1 MRSGVKLAFW
11 MGGLILCSSLGLS
24 QVPAEDA
31 INLGPVVNSQD
42 RDYAPFVSADGNT
55 LYFASD
61 REGGLGGQDIWVSH
75 RGPDGHWGQPSNP
88 GSPLNSPG
96 NEGPDT
102 FSADGRVMFFT
113 ACQREDGLG
122 ACDLYVSQL
131 GPDGAWSPP
140 QNLGP
145 PVNSRSNEAN
155 ASLSLDGRALYF
167 VSIRPGG
174 LGGWD
179 LWATHLTDQGWS
191 EPENLGP
198 KINTPGNEF
207 IAFIHPNGEELYFSS
222 DGQGGFGGSDIF
234 YTSKTPSGWSDPV
247 NLGPVINTP
256 ANDMYFTIPAA
267 GDLVYLSSNRDDSLG
282 KEDLYSVAMPLVL
295 NRLKLIA
302 LAPTPRPPAPAP
314 TPPAPVAQAPMAE
327 GVKPAPVAQAPVTEV
342 AKPAPIIPEKVTQE
356 TITRAAATQEPVVL
370 KNVLFDLDK
379 ADLRAASRAELENLI
394 QLLHQNPDLNIEIR
408 GHTDSTGSYEY
419 NIDLSLRRA
428 LAVHTYLIHQG
439 GIDPRRLRSSGWG
452 EVEPITGN
460 DTEEGRQVN
469 RRVEFKIVKP

>member
-11 MGGLILCSSLGLS
+11 MGGLILCSSLGLG

-31 INLGPVVNSQD
+31 VNLGSMVNSKD
-42 RDYAPFVSADGNT
+42 RDYAPFVSPDGNT

-75 RGPDGHWGQPSNP
+75 RGPDGHWGQPTNL
-88 GSPLNSPG
+88 GSSINTAG

-102 FSADGRVMFFT
+102 FSADGRVMFFS
-113 ACQREDGLG
+113 ACQRPDGLG

-131 GPDGAWSPP
+131 GPDGAWGPP

-145 PVNSRSNEAN
+145 PVNSRYNEAN

-179 LWATHLTDQGWS
+179 IWTAHLTDQGWS

-222 DGQGGFGGSDIF
+222 DGLGGFGGSDIF
-234 YTSKTPSGWSDPV
+234 YTSKTPAGWSDPV

-282 KEDLYSVAMPLVL
+282 KEDIYSVAMPLVL

-314 TPPAPVAQAPMAE
+314 VAQAPM
-327 GVKPAPVAQAPVTEV
+327 TEA

-356 TITRAAATQEPVVL
+356 IITRAAATQESVVL

-439 GIDPRRLRSSGWG
+439 GIDPRRLSCSGWG
-452 EVEPITGN
+452 EVEPIAGN
-460 DTEEGRQVN
+460 DTGEGRQVN
-469 RRVEFKIVKP
+469 RRVEFKIAKP

>member
-1 MRSGVKLAFW
+1 MRAGIKRVFW
-11 MGGLILCSSLGLS
+11 MGGLLLYSSLGLS
-24 QVPAEDA
+24 QVPAEEA
-31 INLGPVVNSQD
+31 VNLGPVVNSQG

-61 REGGLGGQDIWVSH
+61 REGGLGGQDIWISR
-75 RGPDGHWGQPSNP
+75 RGPDGHWGPPSNP

-102 FSADGRVMFFT
+102 LSADGRVLYLT
-113 ACQREDGLG
+113 ACQRPDGLG
-122 ACDLYVSQL
+122 ACDLYLSQL
-131 GPDGAWSPP
+131 GPDGAWSQP

-145 PVNSRSNEAN
+145 PVNGRYNEAN
-155 ASLSLDGRALYF
+155 ASLSLDGRNLYF
-167 VSIRPGG
+167 VSIRPAG

-179 LWATHLTDQGWS
+179 IWASHLTDSGWS

-198 KINTPGNEF
+198 KVNTPGNEF

-222 DGQGGFGGSDIF
+222 DGLGGFGGADIF
-234 YTSKTPSGWSDPV
+234 YTSKTPGGWNDPV

-267 GDLVYLSSNRDDSLG
+267 GDLLYLSSNRADSLG
-282 KEDLYSVAMPLVL
+282 KEDIYSVAMPLVL

-302 LAPTPRPPAPAP
+302 LAPTPRPPAPA
-314 TPPAPVAQAPMAE
+314 VAQAPMAE
-327 GVKPAPVAQAPVTEV
+327 GVKPAPAAAPL
-342 AKPAPIIPEKVTQE
+342 IPEKLTQE
-356 TITRAAATQEPVVL
+356 IITRAAATQEPVVM
-370 KNVLFDLDK
+370 KNVLFDLDQ
-379 ADLRAASRAELENLI
+379 ADLRAGSRAELENLI
-394 QLLHQNPDLNIEIR
+394 QLLHQNPDLNLEIR

-428 LAVHTYLIHQG
+428 LAVHAYLIHQG
-439 GIDPRRLRSSGWG
+439 GIDPRRLRCAGWG
-452 EVEPITGN
+452 EVEPIADNGTA
-460 DTEEGRQVN
+460 EGRQLN